1 MPRHF
6 CWRED
11 GGIPKWSDLMPGTLS
26 RRAFLANAA
35 AVPAATLMPTGVA
48 AVAQPT
54 VTTGSLIDAE
64 RGVIRSAM
72 DGSGIGAAAVCLVE
86 GGQVRWTEGFGHV
99 SGQGSAAVDAS
110 TMFSIQSTS
119 KNFAAV
125 AVLLAVQDGI
135 LDLDA
140 PITRYLPS
148 FMVRSRFEHDPQE
161 RISLRLLLANRAGF
175 THEAP
180 LGNNYEPASPGFDA
194 HVRSISQTWL
204 RFPVG
209 TRYRYSNLG
218 FDLAGHV
225 IEQVAGISYPAWLQR
240 RIFEP
245 LGMHDSTADAS
256 IYLAS
261 KGRALGTQEGH
272 AQVPPVTPLVVSGGV
287 WTSAADMAK
296 YLGFLLGGGRSGAQQ
311 LLEPHLWDEMHGF
324 GLGGDYGLGVMRS
337 ERLYGSTSVRLL
349 HHRGGG
355 FGFGCVFTY
364 CRQAN
369 AGFAAMFNRATSA
382 GYGIGERL
390 LDQLL
395 SARFGPRQ
403 PRVPLSSL
411 APIRLNQDQVQRM
424 AGSWIGRSGKAK
436 IVVAGSGELQLHR
449 GAQAVGGRFAAI
461 DGDQLFTV
469 DTDGEVATYRYHA
482 ATDML
487 PAHLECSNGE
497 DGLDQNDPIDGP
509 TGPQA
514 PHWQPWLGR
523 YRIDQWGKPSMSVVL
538 EQRQGWLYIDGI
550 RLVTEVEPGLLFTG
564 DGEAVDF
571 RSSQPTWRNL
581 RLQRVPPVGQ
591 G

>member
-1 MPRHF
+1 
-6 CWRED
+6 
-11 GGIPKWSDLMPGTLS
+11 MPGTLS
-26 RRAFLANAA
+26 RRTFLANAA
-35 AVPAATLMPTGVA
+35 AVPAATLMTAGVA
-48 AVAQPT
+48 TLARPT
-54 VTTGSLIDAE
+54 VTTGSLIEAE
-64 RGVIRSAM
+64 RGLIRSAM
-72 DGSGIGAAAVCLVE
+72 KGSDIGAAAVCLVE
-86 GGQVRWTEGFGHV
+86 GGQVRWLEGFGYA
-99 SGQGSAAVDAS
+99 SGHGSAAVDAS

-148 FMVRSRFEHDPQE
+148 FTVRSRFEHSPQE
-161 RISLRLLLANRAGF
+161 RITLRLLLANRAGF

-225 IEQVAGISYPAWLQR
+225 LEQVAGIGYPAWLQR

-256 IYLAS
+256 VYLVS
-261 KGRALGTQEGH
+261 KGRALGTQEGFV
-272 AQVPPVTPLVVSGGV
+272 QVPPVTPLVVSGGV

-296 YLGFLLGGGRSGAQQ
+296 YLGFMLAGGEAGTQQ
-311 LLEPHLWDEMHGF
+311 LLAPHLWDEMHGF

-337 ERLYGSTSVRLL
+337 ERLYGSTPVRLL

-364 CRQAN
+364 CPQA
-369 AGFAAMFNRATSA
+369 AVGFAAMFNRATSA
-382 GYGIGERL
+382 GYSFGERL
-390 LDQLL
+390 LDQQL

-403 PRVPLSSL
+403 PRVPVSSL
-411 APIRLNQDQVQRM
+411 APIRLNQSQLQRM
-424 AGSWIGRSGKAK
+424 AGNWIGRSAKAK
-436 IVVAGSGELQLHR
+436 TVATENGELMLHR
-449 GAQAVGGRFAAI
+449 GATGVGTRLAAI
-461 DGDQLFTV
+461 DSDQLFTEG
-469 DTDGEVATYRYHA
+469 TDGEVATYRYHA

-487 PAHLECSNGE
+487 PAHLECTNGE
-497 DGLDQNDPIDGP
+497 DGLDQNDAMEMPAGP
-509 TGPQA
+509 NA
-514 PHWQPWLGR
+514 RHWYPWLGR

-550 RLVTEVEPGLLFTG
+550 RLVAEVEPGLLFTS

-571 RSSQPTWRNL
+571 RGPQPTWRNL
-581 RLQRVPPVGQ
+581 RLHRVRTADG

>member
-1 MPRHF
+1 
-6 CWRED
+6 
-11 GGIPKWSDLMPGTLS
+11 MPGTLS

-64 RGVIRSAM
+64 RGVVRSAM

-135 LDLDA
+135 LDLDV

-148 FMVRSRFEHDPQE
+148 FTVRSRFEHAPQE

-411 APIRLNQDQVQRM
+411 APIRLNQDRVQRM

-449 GAQAVGGRFAAI
+449 GRKLWAAVLRPS
-461 DGDQLFTV
+461 T
-469 DTDGEVATYRYHA
+469 ATNCSPWTPMEKLRRTATMRRRTCCRRTWNA
-482 ATDML
+482 AT
-487 PAHLECSNGE
+487 ARTAWTRT
-497 DGLDQNDPIDGP
+497 I
-509 TGPQA
+509 
-514 PHWQPWLGR
+514 
-523 YRIDQWGKPSMSVVL
+523 PSMGPPG
-538 EQRQGWLYIDGI
+538 RRRPIGNPGWGAIASTSGENRRCPLCWSSDRAGCTSMASAWSLKWSQACCSPAMAKRWISAAPSRHGETCVCSAS
-550 RLVTEVEPGLLFTG
+550 RPWARG
-564 DGEAVDF
+564 DGGM
-571 RSSQPTWRNL
+571 
-581 RLQRVPPVGQ
+581 PPAYPRRPRPSML
-591 G
+591 

>member
-1 MPRHF
+1 MPA
-6 CWRED
+6 
-11 GGIPKWSDLMPGTLS
+11 GIATGKTY
-26 RRAFLANAA
+26 
-35 AVPAATLMPTGVA
+35 AVLTE
-48 AVAQPT
+48 
-54 VTTGSLIDAE
+54 SLIETERDA
-64 RGVIRSAM
+64 VHSAM
-72 DGSGIGAAAVCLVE
+72 KGSDIGAAAVCLVE
-86 GGQVRWTEGFGHV
+86 GGQVRWAEGFGYA
-99 SGQGSAAVDAS
+99 SGHGSAAVDVS

-148 FMVRSRFEHDPQE
+148 FTVHSRFEHSPQE
-161 RISLRLLLANRAGF
+161 RITLRLLLANRAGF

-180 LGNNYEPASPGFDA
+180 LGNNYELASPGFDA

-204 RFPVG
+204 RYPVG

-218 FDLAGHV
+218 FDLAGH
-225 IEQVAGISYPAWLQR
+225 ILEQAAGVDYPQWLRR

-245 LGMHDSTADAS
+245 LGMHESTADAS
-256 IYLAS
+256 VYLAS
-261 KGRALGTQEGH
+261 KGRALGTQEGFV
-272 AQVPPVTPLVVSGGV
+272 QVPTVTPLVVSGGV

-296 YLGFLLGGGRSGAQQ
+296 YLGFMLTGGKAGTQQ
-311 LLEPHLWDEMHGF
+311 LLAPDLWDEMHGF

-337 ERLYGSTSVRLL
+337 ERRYGSTPVRLL

-364 CRQAN
+364 CPQAHV
-369 AGFAAMFNRATSA
+369 GFAAMFNRAASA
-382 GYGIGERL
+382 GYGFGERL

-403 PRVPLSSL
+403 PRVPVSSL
-411 APIRLNQDQVQRM
+411 APIRLNQSQLQRM
-424 AGSWIGRSGKAK
+424 AGNWIGRSAKAK
-436 IVVAGSGELQLHR
+436 IVVAGNGELLLR
-449 GAQAVGGRFAAI
+449 REANEAGTRLAAI
-461 DGDQLFTV
+461 DCDQLFTEGA
-469 DTDGEVATYRYHA
+469 DGEVATYRYHE

-487 PAHLECSNGE
+487 PAHLECTNGE
-497 DGLDQNDPIDGP
+497 DGLDQNDAMEMPAGP
-509 TGPQA
+509 NA
-514 PHWQPWLGR
+514 PHWLPWLGR

-550 RLVTEVEPGLLFTG
+550 RLVTEVEPGLLFTS

-571 RSSQPTWRNL
+571 RGPQSTWRNL
-581 RLQRVPPVGQ
+581 RLQRVRNGDA

>member
-1 MPRHF
+1 MPDHF

-11 GGIPKWSDLMPGTLS
+11 DGIPKWSDLMPGTLS
-26 RRAFLANAA
+26 RRTFLASAA
-35 AVPAATLMPTGVA
+35 AVPAAALMPAGIA
-48 AVAQPT
+48 AGKTYAVLT
-54 VTTGSLIDAE
+54 ESLIETERDA
-64 RGVIRSAM
+64 IRSAM
-72 DGSGIGAAAVCLVE
+72 KGSDIGAAAVCLVE
-86 GGQVRWTEGFGHV
+86 DGQVRWAEGFGYA
-99 SGQGSAAVDAS
+99 SGDGSAAVDAS

-135 LDLDA
+135 LELDA
-140 PITRYLPS
+140 PITHHLPS
-148 FMVRSRFEHDPQE
+148 FTVRSRFEHSPQE
-161 RISLRLLLANRAGF
+161 HITLRLLLANRAGF

-225 IEQVAGISYPAWLQR
+225 LEQAAGVDYPQWLRR

-256 IYLAS
+256 VYLAS
-261 KGRALGTQEGH
+261 KGRALGTQEGFV
-272 AQVPPVTPLVVSGGV
+272 QVPPVTPLVVSGGV

-296 YLGFLLGGGRSGAQQ
+296 YLGFMLAGGKAGTQQ
-311 LLEPHLWDEMHGF
+311 LLAPHLWDEMHGF

-337 ERLYGSTSVRLL
+337 ERRYGSTPVRLL

-364 CRQAN
+364 CPQAQV
-369 AGFAAMFNRATSA
+369 GFAAMFNRATSA
-382 GYGIGERL
+382 GYGFGERL

-403 PRVPLSSL
+403 PRVPVSSL
-411 APIRLNQDQVQRM
+411 APIRLNQSQLQRM
-424 AGSWIGRSGKAK
+424 AGNWIGRSAKAK
-436 IVVAGSGELQLHR
+436 IVAAENGELLLR
-449 GAQAVGGRFAAI
+449 REASEAGTRLAAI
-461 DGDQLFTV
+461 DGDQLFTEGA
-469 DTDGEVATYRYHA
+469 DGEVATYRYHA
-482 ATDML
+482 AADML
-487 PAHLECSNGE
+487 PAHLECTNGE
-497 DGLDQNDPIDGP
+497 DGLDQNDTMEMPAGP
-509 TGPQA
+509 NTL
-514 PHWQPWLGR
+514 HWHPWLGR
-523 YRIDQWGKPSMSVVL
+523 YRIDQWGKPSMSVEL

-550 RLVTEVEPGLLFTG
+550 RLVAEVEPGLLFTS

-571 RSSQPTWRNL
+571 RGPQPTWRNL
-581 RLQRVPPVGQ
+581 RLQRVRNADAG
-591 G
+591 

>member
-1 MPRHF
+1 
-6 CWRED
+6 
-11 GGIPKWSDLMPGTLS
+11 MPGTLS
-26 RRAFLANAA
+26 RRAFLANVA

-48 AVAQPT
+48 TAAQPT
-54 VTTGSLIDAE
+54 VTTGNLIEAE
-64 RGVIRSAM
+64 RSVIRSAM
-72 DGSGIGAAAVCLVE
+72 QGSGIGAAAVCLVE
-86 GGQVRWTEGFGHV
+86 GGQVRWLEGFGYA
-99 SGQGSAAVDAS
+99 SGHGSAAVDAS

-148 FMVRSRFEHDPQE
+148 FTVRSRFEHSPQE
-161 RISLRLLLANRAGF
+161 RITLRLLLANRAGF

-225 IEQVAGISYPAWLQR
+225 LEQVAGIGYPAWLQR

-256 IYLAS
+256 VYLAS
-261 KGRALGTQEGH
+261 KGRALGTQEGY
-272 AQVPPVTPLVVSGGV
+272 AQVPAVTPLVVSGGV

-311 LLEPHLWDEMHGF
+311 LLEPRLWDQMHGF

-337 ERLYGSTSVRLL
+337 ERLYGSTPVRLL

-411 APIRLNQDQVQRM
+411 APIRLNQDQMQRM
-424 AGSWIGRSGKAK
+424 AGDWIGRSGKAK
-436 IVVAGSGELQLHR
+436 IVVAGSGELATASWGASCGQTVCGHRRRPAVHR
-449 GAQAVGGRFAAI
+449 GHRWRGCDVP
-461 DGDQLFTV
+461 
-469 DTDGEVATYRYHA
+469 
-482 ATDML
+482 L
-487 PAHLECSNGE
+487 PC
-497 DGLDQNDPIDGP
+497 
-509 TGPQA
+509 
-514 PHWQPWLGR
+514 
-523 YRIDQWGKPSMSVVL
+523 
-538 EQRQGWLYIDGI
+538 
-550 RLVTEVEPGLLFTG
+550 G
-564 DGEAVDF
+564 DGEAAGAPGMYERRGWPGSERSHRWGHRAAGVPLATLAGALSHRPMGETVDV
-571 RSSQPTWRNL
+571 RCAGAATGLAVHRWH
-581 RLQRVPPVGQ
+581 PPGH
-591 G
+591 

>member
-1 MPRHF
+1 MPH
-6 CWRED
+6 
-11 GGIPKWSDLMPGTLS
+11 TLS
-26 RRAFLANAA
+26 RRTFLASAA
-35 AVPAATLMPTGVA
+35 AVPAVAFVPAGIATGKTY
-48 AVAQPT
+48 AVLT
-54 VTTGSLIDAE
+54 ESLIETERDA
-64 RGVIRSAM
+64 VHSAM
-72 DGSGIGAAAVCLVE
+72 KGSDIGAAAVCLVE
-86 GGQVRWTEGFGHV
+86 GGQVRWAGGFGYA
-99 SGQGSAAVDAS
+99 SGHGSAAVDVS

-148 FMVRSRFEHDPQE
+148 FTVHSRFEHSPQE
-161 RISLRLLLANRAGF
+161 RITLRLLLANRAGF

-225 IEQVAGISYPAWLQR
+225 LEQAAGVDYPQWLRR

-245 LGMHDSTADAS
+245 LGMHESTADAS
-256 IYLAS
+256 VYLAS
-261 KGRALGTQEGH
+261 KGRALGTQEGFV
-272 AQVPPVTPLVVSGGV
+272 QVPPVTPLVVSGGV

-296 YLGFLLGGGRSGAQQ
+296 YLGFMLAGGKAGTQQ
-311 LLEPHLWDEMHGF
+311 LLAPDLWDEMHGF

-337 ERLYGSTSVRLL
+337 ERRYGSTPVRLL
-349 HHRGGG
+349 HHLGGG

-364 CRQAN
+364 CPQAHV
-369 AGFAAMFNRATSA
+369 GFAAMFNRAASA
-382 GYGIGERL
+382 GYGFGERL

-403 PRVPLSSL
+403 PRVPVSSL
-411 APIRLNQDQVQRM
+411 APIRLNQSQLQRM
-424 AGSWIGRSGKAK
+424 AGNWIGRSAKAK
-436 IVVAGSGELQLHR
+436 IVVAGNGELLLR
-449 GAQAVGGRFAAI
+449 RDANEAGTRLAAI
-461 DGDQLFTV
+461 DCDQLFTEGAG
-469 DTDGEVATYRYHA
+469 GEVATYRYHEA
-482 ATDML
+482 ADML
-487 PAHLECSNGE
+487 PAHLECTNGE
-497 DGLDQNDPIDGP
+497 DGLDQNDATEMPAGP
-509 TGPQA
+509 NA
-514 PHWQPWLGR
+514 PHWLPWLGR

-550 RLVTEVEPGLLFTG
+550 RLVTEVEPGLLFTS

-571 RSSQPTWRNL
+571 RGPQSTWRNL
-581 RLQRVPPVGQ
+581 RLHRVRNADAG
-591 G
+591 

>member
-1 MPRHF
+1 MPH
-6 CWRED
+6 
-11 GGIPKWSDLMPGTLS
+11 TLS
-26 RRAFLANAA
+26 RRTFLANAA
-35 AVPAATLMPTGVA
+35 AVPAVAFVPAGIATGKTY
-48 AVAQPT
+48 AVLT
-54 VTTGSLIDAE
+54 ESLIETERDA
-64 RGVIRSAM
+64 VHSAM
-72 DGSGIGAAAVCLVE
+72 KGSDIGAAAVCLVE
-86 GGQVRWTEGFGHV
+86 GGQVRWAEGFGYA
-99 SGQGSAAVDAS
+99 SGHGSAAVDVS

-148 FMVRSRFEHDPQE
+148 FTVHSRFEHSPQE
-161 RISLRLLLANRAGF
+161 RITLRLLLANRAGF

-180 LGNNYEPASPGFDA
+180 LGNNYELASPGFDA

-204 RFPVG
+204 RYPVG

-218 FDLAGHV
+218 FDLAGH
-225 IEQVAGISYPAWLQR
+225 ILEQAAGVDYPQWLRR

-245 LGMHDSTADAS
+245 LGMHESTADAS
-256 IYLAS
+256 VYLAS
-261 KGRALGTQEGH
+261 KGRALGTQEGFV
-272 AQVPPVTPLVVSGGV
+272 QVPTVTPLVVSGGV

-296 YLGFLLGGGRSGAQQ
+296 YLGFMLTGGKAGTQQ
-311 LLEPHLWDEMHGF
+311 LLAPDLWDEMHGF

-337 ERLYGSTSVRLL
+337 ERRYGSTPVRLL

-364 CRQAN
+364 CPQAHV
-369 AGFAAMFNRATSA
+369 GFAAMFNRAASA
-382 GYGIGERL
+382 GYGFGERL

-403 PRVPLSSL
+403 PRVPVSSL
-411 APIRLNQDQVQRM
+411 APIRLNQSQLQRM
-424 AGSWIGRSGKAK
+424 AGNWIGRSAKAK
-436 IVVAGSGELQLHR
+436 IVVAGNGELLLR
-449 GAQAVGGRFAAI
+449 REANEAGTRLAAI
-461 DGDQLFTV
+461 DCDQLFTEGA
-469 DTDGEVATYRYHA
+469 DGEVATYRYHE

-487 PAHLECSNGE
+487 PAHLECTNGE
-497 DGLDQNDPIDGP
+497 DGLDQNDAMEMPAGP
-509 TGPQA
+509 NA
-514 PHWQPWLGR
+514 PHWLPWLGR
-523 YRIDQWGKPSMSVVL
+523 YRIDQRGKPSMSVVL

-550 RLVTEVEPGLLFTG
+550 RLVTEVEPGLLFTS

-571 RSSQPTWRNL
+571 RGPQSTWRNL
-581 RLQRVPPVGQ
+581 RLQRVRNGDA